1 MPKYK
6 EITINLQ
13 MSPEIIL
20 GEIIKKALAVN
31 ASEQIKNQTE
41 TANVN
46 KPEQADQ

>member
-20 GEIIKKALAVN
+20 GETIKKALAVN
-31 ASEQIKNQTE
+31 ASEQIKNQIK
-41 TANVN
+41 TANAN
-46 KPEQADQ
+46 EPEQVEQ